1 MDDLYEGVIRENFNK
16 IYATSGIVVE
26 MCDDDWYIDYLLDM
40 FWTELPEVSRLPS
53 TVGILR
59 GLIMEKIQERK
70 DEYMIKVGLVE
81 DESEPCEDYVMTLL
95 IGDEV
100 AGTVFDVH
108 GGGPDYRKIVEILE
122 EAAGS
127 VMFYEYREKKQNGE
141 DNLFGVTLTI
151 WDQNLQ
157 FEKQNI
163 KHTKLKDVTYE
174 KVIDLLRETRY
185 FMAKVNRAKEEN
197 QS

>member
-81 DESEPCEDYVMTLL
+81 DESEPQDRYVMTLL

>member
-81 DESEPCEDYVMTLL
+81 DESEPQDRYVMTLL
-95 IGDEV
+95 IGDDV

-185 FMAKVNRAKEEN
+185 FMAKVHRSKE
-197 QS
+197 S

>member
-26 MCDDDWYIDYLLDM
+26 MCDDDWYIDYLLGM

-81 DESEPCEDYVMTLL
+81 DESEPCEEYVMTLL

>member
-16 IYATSGIVVE
+16 IYATSGIAVE
-26 MCDDDWYIDYLLDM
+26 MCDDDWYIDYLLDI

-59 GLIMEKIQERK
+59 RLIMEKIQERK
-70 DEYMIKVGLVE
+70 DEYMIKVGLIE
-81 DESEPCEDYVMTLL
+81 DESEPQDRYVMTLL
-95 IGDEV
+95 IGDGV

-108 GGGPDYRKIVEILE
+108 GGGPDYRKIVNILE

-141 DNLFGVTLTI
+141 NNLFGVTLTI

-157 FEKQNI
+157 FLKQI
-163 KHTKLKDVTYE
+163 IEHARLKDVTYE
-174 KVIDLLRETRY
+174 KVIDFLRETRY
-185 FMAKVNRAKEEN
+185 FMAKVNRSKEED
-197 QS
+197 QL